1 MKSKCLLLFF
11 LFFTLSTLSA
21 KEMVFSTLKGMYI
34 AKICSQVLIEAY
46 QKLDVKLE
54 IIDYPAKR
62 AILMSNSGDI
72 DGEVMRVEGAENDY
86 PNLIRVKPQI
96 CAMES
101 RVYVKNKKFQ
111 FEGWHSMKSFIIG
124 IHRGHLYAAKGT
136 RGMNAVEIDTDD
148 QLMRMLNKGRLD
160 LVVSQ
165 VPDALRS
172 IIKFNL
178 TEIHSLDPS
187 ISYFPLYHYLHK
199 KHVDLIPEIEM
210 ILKGM
215 DNEGRMDVINH
226 ELLSKLNRKLKKIS
240 GKLDVTSFRK
250 KGLWKHR

>member
-1 MKSKCLLLFF
+1 MKSKCLLFF
-11 LFFTLSTLSA
+11 LLLFTLSTLSA

-34 AKICSQVLIEAY
+34 AKICSQVLTEAY
-46 QKLDVKLE
+46 QKLGVKLE

-62 AILMSNSGDI
+62 ALLMSNSGDI
-72 DGEVMRVEGAENDY
+72 DGEVMRIEGAENDY

-101 RVYVKNKKFQ
+101 RVYVKNKKLQ
-111 FEGWHSMKSFIIG
+111 FEGWHSMKPFIIG

-136 RGMNAVEIDTDD
+136 RGMNAVEVDTDD
-148 QLMRMLNKGRLD
+148 QLMLMLDKGRLD

-187 ISYFPLYHYLHK
+187 ISNFPLYHYLHK

-210 ILKGM
+210 ILKSM
-215 DNEGRMDVINH
+215 VNEGRMEVINH
-226 ELLSKLNRKLKKIS
+226 EFLSKLNSKFKKNNRVV
-240 GKLDVTSFRK
+240 GRNSF
-250 KGLWKHR
+250 

>member
-1 MKSKCLLLFF
+1 
-11 LFFTLSTLSA
+11 
-21 KEMVFSTLKGMYI
+21 MVFSTLQGMYI

-46 QKLDVKLE
+46 QKLGVKLQ

-62 AILMSNSGDI
+62 ALLMSNSGDV
-72 DGEVMRVEGAENDY
+72 DGEVMRIEGAENDY

-101 RVYVKNKKFQ
+101 RVYVKDKKFKLT
-111 FEGWHSMKSFIIG
+111 GWHSLKPFIIG

-136 RGMNAVEIDTDD
+136 KGMNAIELDTDD
-148 QLMRMLNKGRLD
+148 QLMRMLDKGRLD
-160 LVVSQ
+160 LVVAQ

-178 TEIHSLDPS
+178 SEIHSLDPS

-215 DNEGRMDVINH
+215 AIEGRMEVINH
-226 ELLSKLNRKLKKIS
+226 EFLSELYSKLKSDKR
-240 GKLDVTSFRK
+240 
-250 KGLWKHR
+250 